1 MNNLAVELNA
11 QLEGTVVSR
20 MLSDLGRRMYF
31 PKGIVAQ
38 AAEAKQ
44 RAHRFNATVGMAYQE
59 GDVMTLPVMRELTAP
74 LGPSES
80 AAYAPTA
87 GVRALRELWKTEMER
102 KNPSLAGTMTTLPA
116 VVPGLTAGISLI
128 STLFSDSETI
138 LLLPDLFWGNY
149 RLIFEENRGSRL
161 REFEFFNK
169 EGRFNRE
176 GFAESAR
183 SAAGNGKLV
192 VLLNFPNNPSGFSP
206 SEEDVEFIVRT
217 LTYLADSVPVM
228 TICDD
233 AYFGLFFTEGTYR
246 QSIFA
251 GLANAHPN
259 LLAVKIDGATKEDFV
274 WGFRVGFVTYAFQ
287 GMTAEHAAALEQKT
301 TGAIRAAVSSS
312 SMLSQSLL
320 LRAMNDPT
328 YQDQKDRAFA
338 VLKSRF
344 ARLQMILEKQRDTHR
359 APALEA
365 LPANSGYFM
374 SFRCHG
380 ISAETLRLRLLDE
393 GVGTIS
399 VKDTFLRVAFA
410 GIDEKNLEELYEVIF
425 QTAEELVT

>member
-1 MNNLAVELNA
+1 MNNLAVELNS
-11 QLEGTVVSR
+11 QLEGTVAAR
-20 MLSDLGRRMYF
+20 MFSELGKRMYF

-44 RAHRFNATVGMAYQE
+44 RAHRFNATVGMAYQG
-59 GDVMTLPVMRELTAP
+59 GDVMTLPLMRELTAP

-87 GVRALRELWKTEMER
+87 GVRALRERWKAEMEQ
-102 KNPSLAGTMTTLPA
+102 KNPSLQGKPTTLPA

-128 STLFSDSETI
+128 AALFADTDSV

-149 RLIFEENRGSRL
+149 RLIFEETRGCRI

-169 EGRFNRE
+169 EGTFNRD
-176 GFAESAR
+176 GFAEGAR
-183 SAAGNGKLV
+183 SAAGNGKLL

-206 SEEDVEFIVRT
+206 SREDVQFIVRT
-217 LTYLADSVPVM
+217 LTALADSVPLMV
-228 TICDD
+228 ISDD
-233 AYFGLFFTEGTYR
+233 AYFGLYYTEDTYR
-246 QSIFA
+246 QSVFA
-251 GLANAHPN
+251 ELADAHPN

-274 WGFRVGFVTYAFQ
+274 WGFRVGFVTYAYK
-287 GMTAEHAAALEQKT
+287 GITPEHAFALEQKT

-312 SMLSQSLL
+312 STLSQSLL
-320 LRAMNDPT
+320 LRAMNDPS
-328 YQDQKDRAFA
+328 YQAQKDAAFE
-338 VLKSRF
+338 VLKQRF
-344 ARLQMILEKQRDTHR
+344 TRLLTILERQRDTHR

-380 ISAETLRLRLLDE
+380 ISAEELRNRLLDK

-410 GIDEKNLEELYEVIF
+410 GIDEDQLEELYEVIF
-425 QTAEELVT
+425 QTAEELAS

>member
-11 QLEGTVVSR
+11 QLEGTVVPR
-20 MLSDLGRRMYF
+20 LFSDLGRRIYF

-44 RAHRFNATVGMAYQE
+44 RADRFNATVGMAYE
-59 GDVMTLPVMRELTAP
+59 AGDVMVLPLMRELTAP

-87 GVRALRELWKTEMER
+87 GIKALRERWKIEMER
-102 KNPSLAGTMTTLPA
+102 KNPTLVGKRTTLPA

-128 STLFSDSETI
+128 AQLFSDTDTV

-149 RLIFEENRGSRL
+149 RLIFEETRGCRL
-161 REFEFFNK
+161 REFEFFDEN
-169 EGRFNRE
+169 GLFNRA
-176 GFAESAR
+176 GFAEGAR
-183 SAAGNGKLV
+183 SAASDGKLV
-192 VLLNFPNNPSGFSP
+192 VLLNFPNNPAGFSP
-206 SEEDVEFIVRT
+206 SAEDATFIVRT
-217 LTYLADSVPVM
+217 LTGLAESVPVM

-233 AYFGLFFTEGTYR
+233 AYFGLFYSEETYR

-251 GLANAHPN
+251 ELADAHPN
-259 LLAVKIDGATKEDFV
+259 LLAVKVDGATKEDFA
-274 WGFRVGFVTYAFQ
+274 WGFRVGFITYAFQ

-301 TGAIRAAVSSS
+301 TGAIRSAVSSS
-312 SMLSQSLL
+312 STLSQSLL
-320 LRAMNDPT
+320 LRALNHPD
-328 YQDQKDRAFA
+328 YQEQKERAFRL
-338 VLKSRF
+338 LKSRF
-344 ARLQMILEKQRDTHR
+344 LRLQAILEKKLDTHR

-374 SFRCHG
+374 SFRCRG
-380 ISAETLRLRLLDE
+380 ISAEELRQHLLDK
-393 GVGTIS
+393 GIGTIS

-410 GIDEKNLEELYEVIF
+410 GIDEEHLEELYGVIF
-425 QTAEELVT
+425 ETAEELAS